1 MSLIK
6 LCFYSIY
13 MCFFKT
19 IVVTCSECRLEI
31 FSILKLTE
39 LWNKLITTPIS
50 DENLPNRLY
59 WKMYN
64 NFIITYSEEYSLA
77 CINYPSDSILT
88 WYPCVALTTPIG
100 NSTERKPKVT
110 KKKYF
115 LFGEN
120 NKWNKV
126 TNQVCWYDWKSNK
139 IPKLPLP
146 Y

>member
-1 MSLIK
+1 
-6 LCFYSIY
+6 
-13 MCFFKT
+13 
-19 IVVTCSECRLEI
+19 
-31 FSILKLTE
+31 
-39 LWNKLITTPIS
+39 
-50 DENLPNRLY
+50 
-59 WKMYN
+59 MYN
-64 NFIITYSEEYSLA
+64 DVIITYSEEYSLA

-126 TNQVCWYDWKSNK
+126 TNQVCWYDWRNVQPKKKKLLNK
-139 IPKLPLP
+139 LIWDS
-146 Y
+146 YDDIQEIRS